1 MENKKVSVSFKIS
14 ETQKQEWLAALEWT
28 DYNNL
33 SEFVRDVMDKIVEI
47 INSPNQKEVV
57 VMVKDIDNEA

>member
-57 VMVKDIDNEA
+57 VMVKDIDNEI